1 MLLTLLPISHLLCLC
16 GFGLVEPLTTGCQR
30 FKALRGEMP
39 QPLRIVRHA
48 SGCETDL
55 SLASSPGDMW
65 LSPARDDPGG
75 DKMRWAVTVVT
86 FNFSKLIQF
95 GVRKGVNGRNDEP
108 AARQHQSFEA

>member
-1 MLLTLLPISHLLCLC
+1 
-16 GFGLVEPLTTGCQR
+16 
-30 FKALRGEMP
+30 
-39 QPLRIVRHA
+39 
-48 SGCETDL
+48 
-55 SLASSPGDMW
+55 MW